1 MNGPYRITIEQYDQK
16 VTIEKSNSD
25 ITMDEYQEMIMSI
38 SRAAGWG
45 ESQVDLIF
53 GIID

>member
-25 ITMDEYQEMIMSI
+25 ITMDEYQEMLISI
-38 SRAAGWG
+38 SRAAGWQD
-45 ESQVDLIF
+45 SQVQDIF
-53 GIID
+53 NQ